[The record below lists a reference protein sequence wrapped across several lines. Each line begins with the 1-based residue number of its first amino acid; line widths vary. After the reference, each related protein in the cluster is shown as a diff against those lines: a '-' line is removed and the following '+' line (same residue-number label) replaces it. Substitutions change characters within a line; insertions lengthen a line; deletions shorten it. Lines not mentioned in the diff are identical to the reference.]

1 MDVAQLVPAIVA
13 IASLVVIGLAGAGFG
28 PDSRDPEIRR

>member
-13 IASLVVIGLAGAGFG
+13 IATLVVIGLAGAGFG
-28 PDSRDPEIRR
+28 ADSRDAGIRR